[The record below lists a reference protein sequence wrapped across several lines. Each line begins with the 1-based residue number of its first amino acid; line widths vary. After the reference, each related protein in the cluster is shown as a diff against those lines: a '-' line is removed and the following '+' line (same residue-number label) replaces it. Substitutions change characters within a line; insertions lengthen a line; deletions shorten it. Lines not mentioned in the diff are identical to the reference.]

1 MGAADRGVRYRR
13 WHQPRQRVSTLRG
26 PGAPLKDRL
35 IDQTDMKII
44 TTIRE
49 VTADS
54 VKQQAKRHIDAAITT
69 LKAALGE

>member
-1 MGAADRGVRYRR
+1 
-13 WHQPRQRVSTLRG
+13 
-26 PGAPLKDRL
+26 
-35 IDQTDMKII
+35 MKII